1 MPNTL
6 TTLKT
11 AAEEKHPQDSLPAIA
26 IDRKHGG
33 AAERGTIDFSASIN
47 PLGPPPGAV
56 AEYHRA
62 VESLS
67 RYPDP
72 FPFALAK
79 EVARWV
85 GVAADQVLVG
95 NGSTQL
101 IHLLARA
108 MEWRR
113 PVVVTPTFSEIANA
127 LIVNGHNARKA
138 AGAAPLELARRDEIA
153 VGYGPLAIELSPSRG
168 FELRIEDVTIALEN
182 GADAI
187 FIGRPNSPTGS
198 MLTFET
204 ATAIALECARCNAD
218 CVFDEA
224 FIDFADNA
232 RSMIDLIDRAPNV
245 TVLRS
250 LTKIFAIPGLRLGF
264 AVSAA
269 STNARLR
276 EMIEPWSVNAVAE
289 RVGLA
294 CLDGAAEFIART
306 RELIAAERDSVLSG
320 LGQNPNL
327 RVFPSA
333 ANFLMIAA
341 RETGGK
347 SFGEFMM
354 RRGIVVRDLK
364 SLPGAGAGLYRI
376 GIRNHDDN
384 RRLVAAAREF

>member
-1 MPNTL
+1 VLKISRESQEMPGAVMTL
-6 TTLKT
+6 E
-11 AAEEKHPQDSLPAIA
+11 AAAKDKHAQDSPRAIG
-26 IDRKHGG
+26 IDREHGG
-33 AAERGTIDFSASIN
+33 AADHGAIDFSASIN
-47 PLGPPPGAV
+47 PLGPPPAAI

-62 VESLS
+62 VESLT

-72 FPFALAK
+72 FPVALAG
-79 EVARWV
+79 EISRWI
-85 GVAADQVLVG
+85 GVRDEQVLVG

-108 MEWRR
+108 MNWRR

-127 LIVNGHNARKA
+127 LILNARSAKM
-138 AGAAPLELARRDEIA
+138 AGDSA
-153 VGYGPLAIELSPSRG
+153 PLAIELSPDCG
-168 FELRIEDVTIALEN
+168 FELRIEDVARELEN

-187 FIGRPNSPTGS
+187 FIGLPNSPTGS
-198 MLTFET
+198 MLSHAAA
-204 ATAIALECARCNAD
+204 ATIVFECARFNAH

-224 FIDFADNA
+224 FIDFADDA
-232 RSMIDLIDRAPNV
+232 RSMVHLIDRAPNV
-245 TVLRS
+245 VVLRS

-264 AVSAA
+264 TVSEAR
-269 STNARLR
+269 TNTRLR

-294 CLDGAAEFIART
+294 CLDGAVEFIAQT
-306 RELIAAERDSVLSG
+306 RDLIAGEREYVMRG

-341 RETGGK
+341 RESGAEK
-347 SFGEFMM
+347 FGAFML
-354 RRGIVVRDLK
+354 RKGIAVRDLR
-364 SLPGAGAGLYRI
+364 SLPGAGPGLYRV

-384 RRLVAAAREF
+384 RRLVAAARKF

>member
-1 MPNTL
+1 M
-6 TTLKT
+6 
-11 AAEEKHPQDSLPAIA
+11 
-26 IDRKHGG
+26 
-33 AAERGTIDFSASIN
+33 
-47 PLGPPPGAV
+47 
-56 AEYHRA
+56 
-62 VESLS
+62 
-67 RYPDP
+67 
-72 FPFALAK
+72 
-79 EVARWV
+79 
-85 GVAADQVLVG
+85 GVRDEQVLVG

-108 MEWRR
+108 MNWRR

-198 MLTFET
+198 MLSFDA
-204 ATAIALECARCNAD
+204 ATAIALEGARFNAH

-224 FIDFADNA
+224 FIDFAADA
-232 RSMIDLIDRAPNV
+232 RSMVHLIDRAPNV
-245 TVLRS
+245 VVLRS

-264 AVSAA
+264 AVSEAR
-269 STNARLR
+269 TNTRLR

-294 CLDGAAEFIART
+294 CLDGAAEFNAQT
-306 RELIAAERDSVLSG
+306 RDLIAVEREYLSRG

-341 RETGGK
+341 RESGAEK
-347 SFGEFMM
+347 FGAFML
-354 RRGIVVRDLK
+354 RKGIAVRDLR
-364 SLPGAGAGLYRI
+364 SLPGAGPGLYRV

-384 RRLVAAAREF
+384 RRLVAAARKF